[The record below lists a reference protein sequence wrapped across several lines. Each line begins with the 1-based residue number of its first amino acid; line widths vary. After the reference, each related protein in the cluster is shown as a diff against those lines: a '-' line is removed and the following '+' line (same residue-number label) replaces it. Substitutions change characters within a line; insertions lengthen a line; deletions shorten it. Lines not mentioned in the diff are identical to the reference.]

1 MTFIELCYDLLMDV
15 RLHQTLYHVHQLV
28 VVLLADRYW
37 HEASEVV
44 TKRIVEMETKGI
56 RKKVERRPFFV
67 SIAERKGWHGLSCYI
82 SKYPHGFIPLQ
93 RKYLRSSMY
102 KNYQVT
108 N

>member
-44 TKRIVEMETKGI
+44 TKRVVEMETKRI
-56 RKKVERRPFFV
+56 REKIERRLFFV
-67 SIAERKGWHGLSCYI
+67 SIAQRKSWHRLPGDI
-82 SKYPHGFIPLQ
+82 SKYPHGFFPLQ
-93 RKYLRSSMY
+93 KYISLISR
-102 KNYQVT
+102 N
-108 N
+108 